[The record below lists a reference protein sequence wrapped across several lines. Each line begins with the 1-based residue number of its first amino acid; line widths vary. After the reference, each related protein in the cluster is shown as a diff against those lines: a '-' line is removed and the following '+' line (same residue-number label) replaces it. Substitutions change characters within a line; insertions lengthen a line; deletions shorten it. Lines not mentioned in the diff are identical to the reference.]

1 MKRIKHCLTSSL
13 VTAHDGSGTNLSWH
27 HFALRLLRSQR
38 PSERAGYSPE
48 MGDNSG
54 VQKFNST
61 EFKVMLLGP
70 VPEVSSSEICKSQR
84 REGDFCL
91 PADHSPSRHAD
102 RRKRHT
108 HNPKDAFPKPGI
120 SPSGLPRGWE
130 GRRRGQRQGRCLQKV
145 ADGQRHPL
153 THRRHKGESRGPV
166 KNPNWLEPLRRKRG
180 APSLHPSPPC
190 QGSSA
195 KKVVSCRVR
204 FRFNPCKNQLRS
216 TRGDLV
222 RALLEVLEGFC
233 YCNQTPN
240 VPIPFCWESEVIYT
254 LLNIL
259 RRSQELPSLC
269 IPCICLCSS
278 LRQHAAGNSSGG
290 YRSGLGKK
298 HSLYHP
304 EITQSCPR
312 QGLALCLSA
321 YTAVFHPAPFVLC
334 IWLCFSCATPTQEA
348 KVKARS
354 RAPEHSSAFLE
365 RGRTHLLR
373 IPTGR
378 HSHKLWRADAPCTPL
393 HCWGMLQ

>member
-1 MKRIKHCLTSSL
+1 M
-13 VTAHDGSGTNLSWH
+13 ADGQLH
-27 HFALRLLRSQR
+27 PL
-38 PSERAGYSPE
+38 
-48 MGDNSG
+48 
-54 VQKFNST
+54 
-61 EFKVMLLGP
+61 
-70 VPEVSSSEICKSQR
+70 I
-84 REGDFCL
+84 
-91 PADHSPSRHAD
+91 
-102 RRKRHT
+102 
-108 HNPKDAFPKPGI
+108 
-120 SPSGLPRGWE
+120 
-130 GRRRGQRQGRCLQKV
+130 RRRG
-145 ADGQRHPL
+145 AAGQW
-153 THRRHKGESRGPV
+153 HKGESRGPA

-180 APSLHPSPPC
+180 APSLHPSTPC

-278 LRQHAAGNSSGG
+278 LRQHTAGNSSGG

-348 KVKARS
+348 EVKARS

>member
-1 MKRIKHCLTSSL
+1 M
-13 VTAHDGSGTNLSWH
+13 ADGQLH
-27 HFALRLLRSQR
+27 PL
-38 PSERAGYSPE
+38 
-48 MGDNSG
+48 
-54 VQKFNST
+54 
-61 EFKVMLLGP
+61 
-70 VPEVSSSEICKSQR
+70 I
-84 REGDFCL
+84 
-91 PADHSPSRHAD
+91 
-102 RRKRHT
+102 
-108 HNPKDAFPKPGI
+108 
-120 SPSGLPRGWE
+120 
-130 GRRRGQRQGRCLQKV
+130 RRRG
-145 ADGQRHPL
+145 AAGQ
-153 THRRHKGESRGPV
+153 RHKGESRGPA

-180 APSLHPSPPC
+180 APSLHPSTPC

-222 RALLEVLEGFC
+222 RALLEVSEGFC

-269 IPCICLCSS
+269 IPYICFCSS
-278 LRQHAAGNSSGG
+278 LRHHAAGNSSGG

-348 KVKARS
+348 EVKARS
-354 RAPEHSSAFLE
+354 RAPEHSSAFF
-365 RGRTHLLR
+365 RARKDTSAPDPNRKAFPQTVACRCSVHSSALLGHAPITKGVR
-373 IPTGR
+373 SSPIFLAAKRRRKKPNETQICR
-378 HSHKLWRADAPCTPL
+378 FLQRLCSKWTRRAASC
-393 HCWGMLQ
+393 

>member
-1 MKRIKHCLTSSL
+1 MVRTSLGTTLRSGSSAPNALQKEQATAQKWAIIAACRNSIALNSRSCCWDPCQKFRAPKFANRSGEKGIFACLLTTAPRGTRTREKGTRTTPRMHFQSQGSPPAGCHGGGRAGGKGSDRVAACRRWQMGSFTPSSAGGGL
-13 VTAHDGSGTNLSWH
+13 LGNGTRGKAGGLLKTQIGWNPSGGSGGPQASI
-27 HFALRLLRSQR
+27 R
-38 PSERAGYSPE
+38 P
-48 MGDNSG
+48 
-54 VQKFNST
+54 
-61 EFKVMLLGP
+61 L
-70 VPEVSSSEICKSQR
+70 
-84 REGDFCL
+84 
-91 PADHSPSRHAD
+91 
-102 RRKRHT
+102 
-108 HNPKDAFPKPGI
+108 
-120 SPSGLPRGWE
+120 
-130 GRRRGQRQGRCLQKV
+130 
-145 ADGQRHPL
+145 
-153 THRRHKGESRGPV
+153 
-166 KNPNWLEPLRRKRG
+166 
-180 APSLHPSPPC
+180 

-222 RALLEVLEGFC
+222 RALLEVSEGFC

-269 IPCICLCSS
+269 IPYICFCSS
-278 LRQHAAGNSSGG
+278 LRHHAAGNSSGG

-348 KVKARS
+348 EVKARS